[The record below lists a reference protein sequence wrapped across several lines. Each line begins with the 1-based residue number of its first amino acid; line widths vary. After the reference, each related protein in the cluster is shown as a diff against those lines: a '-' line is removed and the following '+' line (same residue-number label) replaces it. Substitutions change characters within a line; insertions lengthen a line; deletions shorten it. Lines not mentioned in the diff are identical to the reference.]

1 MKIFIVSKYGK
12 SDIIHSHFFG
22 IIPLCINNIVDIDIF
37 KARAH
42 TMNDLVKAFSF
53 ITMSNLIANKKVDL
67 VVLALSELIKEGKY
81 ANLIIAG
88 DGRRR
93 SDIENHRA

>member
-1 MKIFIVSKYGK
+1 MKIFIVLKYGK

-22 IIPLCINNIVDIDIF
+22 IIHLCINNIVDIDIF
-37 KARAH
+37 KTKAH
-42 TMNDLVKAFSF
+42 TVNNLGKAFSF
-53 ITMSNLIANKKVDL
+53 ITMSNLIVNKKVDL

-93 SDIENHRA
+93 PDI